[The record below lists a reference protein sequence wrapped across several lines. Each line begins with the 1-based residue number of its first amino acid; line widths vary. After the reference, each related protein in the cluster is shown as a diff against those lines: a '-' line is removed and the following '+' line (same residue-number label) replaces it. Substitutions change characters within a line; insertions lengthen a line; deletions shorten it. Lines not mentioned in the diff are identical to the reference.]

1 MSYFN
6 IIIPFTFLISHIQVG
21 RMKIETPTVTLLP
34 SATSPAAA
42 HRSASQDSGHAF
54 ILRRFDTGA
63 ISLTT
68 MFRAAFPNAPE
79 HDEKAEVQWVK
90 DNYDLSGNNG
100 SSKDNHITRL
110 AGVWVSPN
118 VALELSH
125 AYKIDDIISSV
136 VEAAPDPNGNY
147 RRSGKAAA
155 AAAATS
161 TVNAA
166 PSPPSNAGS
175 ALPPPPIQSAT
186 KSLPTPSRSSPAPN
200 PLKRRK
206 DSSPAPTPPITS
218 PEVSKPL
225 PRRSARTKSP
235 APRSAAQMAP
245 LTSLLNQ
252 TPKASRSSPKKQD
265 ELVVTPGG
273 SEETAVEDV
282 AGSDLH
288 EEDVLEQQKLIADLK
303 AQRDAKKLAE
313 QQQQEED
320 ESMESGDSDEVD
332 GPSKLKRAREED
344 GPAFKFEFKEPEV
357 VERPVAT
364 NSRVRR
370 FTLEPRT
377 KSFAWGLAAFAV
389 GMGAV

>member
-1 MSYFN
+1 
-6 IIIPFTFLISHIQVG
+6 
-21 RMKIETPTVTLLP
+21 MKIETPTVTLP
-34 SATSPAAA
+34 HSAISPTTA

-110 AGVWVSPN
+110 AGVWVSPR

-125 AYKIDDIISSV
+125 VYKIDDIISSV

-155 AAAATS
+155 AS
-161 TVNAA
+161 SVNAA
-166 PSPPSNAGS
+166 PSPSSNAES

-186 KSLPTPSRSSPAPN
+186 KSLPTPSPSSPAPN

-206 DSSPAPTPPITS
+206 ESSPAPTSPVTS
-218 PEVSKPL
+218 PPEVSKPL

-252 TPKASRSSPKKQD
+252 TPKVSRSSPKKQD

-288 EEDVLEQQKLIADLK
+288 EEDVSEQQKLIADLK

-313 QQQQEED
+313 QQQQED
-320 ESMESGDSDEVD
+320 ESMGSGESDEVD

-344 GPAFKFEFKEPEV
+344 ESAFKFEFKEPEA
-357 VERPVAT
+357 VERPILT

-370 FTLEPRT
+370 FALEPRT
-377 KSFAWGLAAFAV
+377 KSFAWGLAAFAI

>member
-1 MSYFN
+1 MS
-6 IIIPFTFLISHIQVG
+6 FTSLISHIQVG
-21 RMKIETPTVTLLP
+21 RMKIETPTVTLP
-34 SATSPAAA
+34 HSAIPPTAAY
-42 HRSASQDSGHAF
+42 RSASQDSGHAF

-110 AGVWVSPN
+110 AGVWVSPR

-155 AAAATS
+155 AAAAAS
-161 TVNAA
+161 SSVNAA
-166 PSPPSNAGS
+166 PSPSSNAGS

-186 KSLPTPSRSSPAPN
+186 KSLPTPSPSSPAPN

-206 DSSPAPTPPITS
+206 ESSPAPTPLVSS
-218 PEVSKPL
+218 PPEDSKPL

-252 TPKASRSSPKKQD
+252 TPKASRSSPKKQE

-273 SEETAVEDV
+273 SEETVVEDV

-288 EEDVLEQQKLIADLK
+288 EEDVSEQQKLIADLK
-303 AQRDAKKLAE
+303 AQRDAKLAE
-313 QQQQEED
+313 QQQQED
-320 ESMESGDSDEVD
+320 EGMESGDSDEVD
-332 GPSKLKRAREED
+332 GPSKLKRAREEED
-344 GPAFKFEFKEPEV
+344 EPAFKFEFKEPEV

>member
-1 MSYFN
+1 
-6 IIIPFTFLISHIQVG
+6 
-21 RMKIETPTVTLLP
+21 MKIETPTVTLLP
-34 SATSPAAA
+34 SAISPAAA

-175 ALPPPPIQSAT
+175 ALPPPSIQSAT

-206 DSSPAPTPPITS
+206 DSSPAPAPPITS

-252 TPKASRSSPKKQD
+252 TSKASRSSPKKQD

-288 EEDVLEQQKLIADLK
+288 EEDVLEQQKLIAGLK

-344 GPAFKFEFKEPEV
+344 EPALKFEFKEPEV